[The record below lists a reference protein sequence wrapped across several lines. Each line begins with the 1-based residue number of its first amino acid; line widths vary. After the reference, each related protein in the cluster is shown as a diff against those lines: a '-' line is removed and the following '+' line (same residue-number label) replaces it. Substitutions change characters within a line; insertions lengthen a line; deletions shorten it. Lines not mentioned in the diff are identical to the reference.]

1 MWRRAGKFEGRS
13 VVSIRLLAIIRF
25 KTLSA
30 LRRRKDG
37 DEDPPTI
44 RKWRCKEGYQS
55 SVAQVPDGAF
65 ARASGDSSILS
76 TTTRNPWKMW
86 LKSSAYRKTP

>member
-1 MWRRAGKFEGRS
+1 MWRRAGSLKA
-13 VVSIRLLAIIRF
+13 IRRFHLAAGLIRF
-25 KTLSA
+25 KALSA

-55 SVAQVPDGAF
+55 SVAQVPNGAF